1 MLTPEE
7 KERIVERIRF
17 EEQLRKE
24 LADSGRSAPSKWNS
38 KIRLLLVGSLMTGV
52 LVPCFQFFQS
62 KLEWHRQ
69 NAFEHTQFR
78 LTTARDCLRE
88 FAAVQAYAPEILD
101 RVRVLGE
108 TMPVQPDEAEQLLQ
122 DYVQLRAKLGQQSAK
137 VMSLIMYFDE
147 AEAIRTAYQHQVALL
162 SNMLNEAR
170 TLFGSACRASTADNR
185 MNDLQEQITKVTI
198 LIEADTDKVNQLYTE
213 IINAMRTEIGRLED
227 ERSRFL

>member
-7 KERIVERIRF
+7 KERIVERIEF
-17 EEQLRKE
+17 EEQLRKK
-24 LADSGRSAPSKWNS
+24 LAGSDSPPPSKWNS
-38 KIRLLLVGSLMTGV
+38 KIRLLLVGSLITGV

-88 FAAVQAYAPEILD
+88 FAAVQAYAPQLLD

-108 TMPVQPDEAEQLLQ
+108 TMPVQPAEAERLLE
-122 DYVQLRAKLGQQSAK
+122 DYVQLRAKLGQQSAN
-137 VMSLIMYFDE
+137 VLALIMYFDE
-147 AEAIRTAYQHQVALL
+147 AEAIRSKCQDQVALV

-170 TLFGSACRASTADNR
+170 TLFATACRAGAADNT
-185 MNDLQEQITKVTI
+185 MSDLREQIAKVTA
-198 LIEADTDKVNQLYTE
+198 LIEADTDKVNQLYTD